1 MDGGIDTGLDGA
13 LRQLA
18 AFRRRCKADR
28 RDGVVAQLVEHHNGI
43 ASLSSLPP
51 QVVTPSVRSSQR
63 ESSRSFVPGLSSV
76 NADGPL
82 LPSLA
87 DAVADMLRS
96 KAASRRRPSYV
107 RSLRQYLGAFARGRE
122 HVPISALTSVD
133 IEQWFADRA
142 EAPATRAANIGR
154 LSALFAYAIRRGWV
168 AHNPCSRLE
177 RIRIE
182 HRPPRILSVDESRRL
197 LDVMPDAIRAWVV
210 LGLFVGLRPSE
221 AERLNWSAVRLVGVD
236 PCVVVDAA
244 ASKVRRRRIVPLS
257 ETAVVWLATCRH
269 REGAVVSSH
278 STMRRA
284 RRAAA
289 KAAGLE
295 WGQDIL
301 RHTYASM
308 RLAVGHDVGRVARE
322 MGNSPQIL
330 LTHYAELVTRGE
342 ADRFW
347 NLRPASP

>member
-1 MDGGIDTGLDGA
+1 MRAKAKAGRRPKTL
-13 LRQLA
+13 LNLKQHLA
-18 AFRRRCKADR
+18 RFRRGR
-28 RDGVVAQLVEHHNGI
+28 ETEPI
-43 ASLSSLPP
+43 ASIRLDDLARWVDAEPSPWARQTSTAILSSLF
-51 QVVTPSVRSSQR
+51 
-63 ESSRSFVPGLSSV
+63 SF
-76 NADGPL
+76 
-82 LPSLA
+82 
-87 DAVADMLRS
+87 
-96 KAASRRRPSYV
+96 AAK
-107 RSLRQYLGAFARGRE
+107 
-122 HVPISALTSVD
+122 
-133 IEQWFADRA
+133 
-142 EAPATRAANIGR
+142 
-154 LSALFAYAIRRGWV
+154 RGWV

-197 LDVMPDAIRAWVV
+197 LDVMPDAIRAWVI

-257 ETAVVWLATCRH
+257 ETAVVWLATCRT

-347 NLRPASP
+347 SLRPAST